1 MCIDA
6 CMLSVYCVH
15 TELVG
20 FRKGCQIPWDWS
32 YRWLCVAVWCWK
44 SNPHPLERTISTHTV
59 EPSSAITPLC
69 PPKKIPLRDKAHDFS
84 CLSGSG
90 NWWSHLALYFWFYSK
105 EKFRFRAWLTW
116 TEETNEFNVSLQHRR
131 GFRFWLDHKRRLTD
145 PENSRICNYDLIG
158 TILIWYKRSVCVTIF
173 VSNN

>member
-1 MCIDA
+1 MPACCLCIA
-6 CMLSVYCVH
+6 CIQSLWGSEKGVKFPETGVTDGCVLPCGAGNRTHILLREQSVLIRLSP
-15 TELVG
+15 L
-20 FRKGCQIPWDWS
+20 QPS
-32 YRWLCVAVWCWK
+32 
-44 SNPHPLERTISTHTV
+44 PH
-59 EPSSAITPLC
+59 SA

-84 CLSGSG
+84 CLSGRG

-145 PENSRICNYDLIG
+145 PENSRICNYDLID
-158 TILIWYKRSVCVTIF
+158 TILYKRSVCVTIF